1 MRIDITENGPYR
13 VSGGVPLADQVIAA
27 DGQRQSVLWREGQAY
42 ETPESYDLCR
52 CGQSGAKPFCDG
64 SHERTRFDGTEVAT
78 RAPYLAMADEQD
90 GPELTLTDV
99 PGLCAFARFCDAD
112 GQVWNLVEED
122 GHADDVRREA
132 GNCPSG
138 RLVAWDQ
145 ATRSALEPD
154 LPPSIGLV
162 QDPSQGVSGPL
173 WVRGGVDVYAAD
185 GTRYEERNRVTLC
198 RCGASRNKPFCDG
211 THAAIGFIDSTETRA
226 TEAVPQPRESGDV
239 PSALDQDA

>member
-13 VSGGVPLADQVIAA
+13 VSGGIPLADQVIAT
-27 DGQRQSVLWREGQAY
+27 DGQGQSVRWREGQAY
-42 ETPESYDLCR
+42 ETAESYDLCR
-52 CGQSGAKPFCDG
+52 CGQSGTKPFCDN
-64 SHERTRFDGTEVAT
+64 SHERTMFDGTEVAS
-78 RAPYLAMADEQD
+78 RAPYLAVADEQD
-90 GPELTLTDV
+90 GPELTLTDS

-112 GQVWNLVEED
+112 GQVWNLVEQD

-145 ATRSALEPD
+145 ATRSPLEPD

-173 WVRGGVDVYAAD
+173 WVRGGVEVYSAD
-185 GTRYEERNRVTLC
+185 GTLYEERNRVTLC

-211 THAAIGFIDSTETRA
+211 THAAIGFTDSTETDA
-226 TEAVPQPRESGDV
+226 AESVPQPRESRDV
-239 PSALDQDA
+239 PSATDQGS